1 METEWTAINVRT
13 SMEGF
18 YITVWGDLEHYH
30 EAKLFLT
37 DKANSFIKDVLHFE
51 PKLLALQF
59 ELWVVGNFSA
69 GIMHRVSNVHITVA
83 SAVKTCVLCYGLM
96 CCTNNILQKNK
107 LASKKI
113 PMNYDNYEK
122 RIVKIYAVAI
132 DGWTYRNVCN
142 PGKIG
147 RCEHLISLLD
157 ALVTGKCSWIV
168 LSEDAL
174 SEHITNNHKRQAS
187 GEQVYKACKAAHWH
201 KVDSAKS
208 AQMISDS
215 DLEDGKEESLEA
227 SVDGGN
233 TAQGDSSGMLCGPE

>member
-1 METEWTAINVRT
+1 MEKEWT
-13 SMEGF
+13 MEGF
-18 YITVWGDLEHYH
+18 YIAVRGDLEHYH

-37 DKANSFIKDVLHFE
+37 DKAKSLIKDVLHFE
-51 PKLLALQF
+51 PKLLALKF
-59 ELWVVGNFSA
+59 ESWVVGNFS
-69 GIMHRVSNVHITVA
+69 TE
-83 SAVKTCVLCYGLM
+83 SAMSTSQRLPLSKLISLCRQNIQDGLD
-96 CCTNNILQKNK
+96 NILQKNK

-113 PMNYDNYEK
+113 PINYDNYEK
-122 RIVKIYAVAI
+122 RIVEIYAVAI
-132 DGWTYRNVCN
+132 DGWTYGKSVCN

-147 RCEHLISLLD
+147 RREHLISLLD

-174 SEHITNNHKRQAS
+174 SEHITNNHKHQAS
-187 GEQVYKACKAAHWH
+187 GEQVYKARKATCRH

-215 DLEDGKEESLEA
+215 NLEDGKEESLEV

-233 TAQGDSSGMLCGPE
+233 TAQGDSSGMLRGPE